1 MKTLSRI
8 LFIILLSGS
17 SISHAQDNS
26 IAVTVTGTGDPI
38 ILLSGFAT
46 DGDEVWQTT
55 VDKLYKSYQCHV
67 INYAGFAGMEAI
79 PFPWLPKVL
88 KGVERYIKENQLK
101 NPVIIGHSLGGTLGI
116 KLAASPDLN
125 ISKLLII
132 DALPATGALMM
143 PDFKPETL
151 YYESPYN
158 QQMLNMDDMAFTQMT
173 SSMAAGMTSDPG
185 GLQQIIK
192 WMKGT
197 DRKTFVYGYTD
208 YLKFDVREDLK
219 SVKIPVTILAAGKPY
234 GEEVVRANL
243 KNQYQ
248 NLADY
253 HLLLNLDSAH
263 FIMMDQPEWFMEQL
277 KTALK

>member
-219 SVKIPVTILAAGKPY
+219 SIKIPVTILAAGKPY

>member
-17 SISHAQDNS
+17 SISHAQDNA
-26 IAVTVTGTGDPI
+26 IAVTVTGTGDSI